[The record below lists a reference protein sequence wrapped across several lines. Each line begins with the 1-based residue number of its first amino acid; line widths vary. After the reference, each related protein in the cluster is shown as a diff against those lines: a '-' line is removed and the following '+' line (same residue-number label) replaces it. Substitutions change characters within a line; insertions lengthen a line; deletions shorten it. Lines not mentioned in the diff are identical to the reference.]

1 MRRLLMSLSAFSLL
15 AACSG
20 GGDATTPPP
29 ASAGI
34 TLSASTTA
42 GTIARGASATTSL
55 TLGRTG
61 SFVGSVSLTAEGAP
75 SGVSIQF
82 APQSLGA
89 STNSSTATISADQS
103 ASAGNSTIT
112 LRASGTGVTSQTVSY
127 TLTVLT
133 PAITVSAGS
142 GSATAVQG
150 TSATVPITITRTNG
164 AAGAVTLTVTGLP
177 TDATASFTPGPIPS
191 TETTSTMTVVV
202 AGTTP
207 VGSYAVTISAA
218 AAGVTTQTATVQLA
232 VTAPSTPAYTIS
244 ATPAALTATVGGQA
258 TTTLTIAKSGG
269 FAGNIALSL
278 EGAPAG
284 VSGVFAP
291 NPATATTSTLTLST
305 TGAVA
310 PGAYNL
316 TVRGTTAGLTDRT
329 ITLPLTVNAA
339 PGVTVA
345 LAPAALSIAQ
355 SSSGQTVATITR
367 VGGLTGDIAMTTTG
381 APSGMTVAFAPTP
394 VTATSSTITVT
405 VGSAVATGSYPL
417 TITGTGT
424 GNVIGSAT
432 LTVTVTTAAGFTL
445 AATNSSVVQSATGSS
460 TVTITRTGGYA
471 NNVDLTATNLPS
483 GVTAA
488 FAPTSVAGT
497 SSTLTFTAT
506 AGATPGTYANVTVNG
521 TGAGA
526 ANQATTLT
534 LTVAAG
540 GGGGGAIAWQFCDAT
555 RVPLWLAYRNG
566 TSGGWTRVTP
576 SGNTFSFSFSGS
588 VGSVAMVM
596 NQAGG
601 GFQGTI
607 YNYTASEMA
616 GTATSECTSNPGG
629 AKTLSASFA
638 GLTTNASQAQ
648 SGTVNIAGGS
658 GTATTSGTAFQIT
671 NVQNRVA
678 DLFAYRLTT
687 NLTAFSIA
695 IDRVV
700 LRRNV
705 NYGDGA
711 TVPVIDF
718 AGAESFA
725 PATATVTAANA
736 GADAVTVAALFQTA
750 NGTGGTLSNFA
761 GGSTILGVPSSK
773 TLAGDFHLQYAGA
786 TSADMSSVRAV
797 IQYNRDIANRSLTFG
812 AVLAPPTIT
821 APSTMPY
828 ARLKIAGTWPAE
840 YGDAGGSSMTQ
851 GSGAATRAW
860 TIAGSRG
867 YYGAGA
873 SQYEFELFDFS
884 GVTGFLNTWGLS
896 AGVSTQTT
904 TNVSGGLTGTLGVIS
919 EGSSFKAAAR
929 VLTVTP

>member
-1 MRRLLMSLSAFSLL
+1 MRRILFSLGL
-15 AACSG
+15 SSLLVACSG
-20 GGDATTPPP
+20 GGSDTTPPP
-29 ASAGI
+29 AAAGI
-34 TLSASTTA
+34 TLSASAASGTA
-42 GTIARGASATTSL
+42 ARGASSSTSL
-55 TLGRTG
+55 TISRTG
-61 SFVGSVSLTAEGAP
+61 SFVGTVSLTAEGVP
-75 SGVSIQF
+75 SGVMVLF
-82 APQSLGA
+82 APPSLGA
-89 STNSSTATISADQS
+89 STTSSTATINVDQTALPGS
-103 ASAGNSTIT
+103 NTIT

-127 TLTVLT
+127 TITVPT
-133 PAITVSAGS
+133 PAITISVGS
-142 GSATAVQG
+142 GTATAVQG
-150 TSATVPITITRTNG
+150 TPVTVPVTITRTNG
-164 AAGAVTLTVTGLP
+164 ASGAVTLTATGLP

-191 TETTSTMTVVV
+191 AETTSTMTLVV
-202 AGTTP
+202 ASTTP

-218 AAGVTTQTATVQLA
+218 AAGVTTQTATVQLT

-258 TTTLTIAKSGG
+258 TTTLTISKSGG
-269 FAGNIALSL
+269 FAGNIALAL

-291 NPATATTSTLTLST
+291 NPATATTTTLTLST
-305 TGAVA
+305 TSAVA
-310 PGAYNL
+310 LGAYNL

-329 ITLPLTVNAA
+329 IVVALTVNAA

-345 LAPAALSIAQ
+345 LAPPALSIAQ

-367 VGGLTGDIAMTTTG
+367 VGGLTGDIAMTATG
-381 APSGMTVAFAPTP
+381 APAGMTVAFAPTP

-405 VGSAVATGSYPL
+405 VGSAVATGSYL
-417 TITGTGT
+417 LAIIGTGTGT
-424 GNVIGSAT
+424 LIGSAT

-488 FAPTSVAGT
+488 FAPTSVTGA

-506 AGATPGTYANVTVNG
+506 AGATPGTYSNVTVNG
-521 TGAGA
+521 TGTGA
-526 ANQATTLT
+526 ANQSATLT
-534 LTVAAG
+534 LTVTAG

-555 RVPLWLAYRNG
+555 RMPLWLAYRNG

-596 NQAGG
+596 NQTGG

-607 YNYTASEMA
+607 YNYTASEM
-616 GTATSECTSNPGG
+616 GGVATSECTSNPGG
-629 AKTLSASFA
+629 AKTLSATFA

-648 SGTVNIAGGS
+648 SGTVSVAGGS

-671 NVQNRVA
+671 NVQNRLA

-705 NYGDGA
+705 NYGEGA

-718 AGAESFA
+718 ASVSESFA
-725 PATATVTAANA
+725 PATATVTTANA
-736 GADAVTVAALFQTA
+736 GSDAVTVAALFQTA
-750 NGTGGTLSNFA
+750 NGSGGTLSNFA

-773 TLAGDFHLQYAGA
+773 TLPGDFHLQYAGA

-797 IQYNRDIANRSLTFG
+797 IQYNRDIANRSFTLGPVLTTNVTVPG
-812 AVLAPPTIT
+812 TT
-821 APSTMPY
+821 PY
-828 ARLKIAGTWPAE
+828 ARLKMAGPWPVE

-851 GSGAATRAW
+851 GSGTATRAW

-867 YYGAGA
+867 FYGAGA

-884 GVTGFLNTWGLS
+884 GVAGFLNTWGLS
-896 AGVSTQTT
+896 TGVSTQTT
-904 TNVSGGLTGTLGVIS
+904 TNVSGGLTGMLGVIS
-919 EGSSFKAAAR
+919 EGSSFRTAAR
-929 VLTVTP
+929 VQTVTP